1 MYRNR
6 VRRTL
11 WFFARIMSSV
21 LWWELILPKFGF
33 RRLSAQTRSKRIL
46 GYAAAYR
53 RLAVEMGGVMIKM
66 GQFLSSRLDV
76 LPREIT
82 NELSGLQDE
91 VQPEDFTDI
100 RRVIESE
107 YGMPLEQ
114 RFTDFDPQ
122 PVAAAS
128 IGQVHIAHL
137 CQTDVG
143 DPCPGVVVKVQRPDI
158 DKIVAVD
165 LASLKTV
172 GKWVNRIKAVRKR
185 ANVPALLEEFGN
197 SLMEEI
203 DYLHEGK
210 NAEQFA
216 ANFANRPEICVPRVI
231 WSHTT
236 RRVLV
241 LENVRGIKIT
251 DYAAIDAA
259 GIDRREVAERL
270 LGTYLQQVF
279 EDGFFHADP
288 HPGNLFVQ
296 LAPSENDP
304 KAWQLTFVDF
314 GMTGTLPPQTMEG
327 LREILFAVVT
337 KDGGRL
343 VRAFQMMNFLLPGT
357 DLDLFERMCIR
368 LFQDFWGK
376 STDELVKMKMNHEEM
391 QEFAHEFSDL
401 MYAMP
406 FQVPENLILFGRMV
420 SILSGMC
427 TGLYTEFN
435 VWQYLAPYARKLLES
450 ESEGPF
456 QTILKEAGSIFQS
469 LIALPKKAEHIIDRI
484 EQGKLEVKLPE
495 MREHLRRLER
505 SQRKTAAAVVF
516 AALLLTGVQFY
527 LSGQPWWSLGF
538 GAGAFIALLILILG
552 R

>member
-11 WFFARIMSSV
+11 WFFARIMVSLV
-21 LWWELILPKFGF
+21 WWELILPKFGF
-33 RRLSAQTRSKRIL
+33 RKLSAQNRSKRIL

-53 RLAVEMGGVMIKM
+53 KLAVEMGGVMIKM

-82 NELSGLQDE
+82 AELSGLQDE

-114 RFTDFDPQ
+114 RFADFDPQ

-137 CQTDVG
+137 CQPEG
-143 DPCPGVVVKVQRPDI
+143 SDPCPDVVVKVQRPNI

-172 GKWVNRIKAVRKR
+172 GKWVNRIRSVRQR
-185 ANVPALLEEFGN
+185 ANVPALLEEFGS

-216 ANFANRPEICVPRVI
+216 ANFANRPEICVPQVI

-259 GIDRREVAERL
+259 CIDRKEVAERL

-296 LAPSENDP
+296 HAPTADDP

-376 STDELVKMKMNHEEM
+376 STDELVRMKMNREEM
-391 QEFAHEFSDL
+391 EEFAREFGDL

-427 TGLYTEFN
+427 TGLYTDFN

-450 ESEGPF
+450 ESGGSF
-456 QTILKEAGSIFQS
+456 QTILKEAGSILQT
-469 LIALPKKAEHIIDRI
+469 LIGLPKKAEHFIDRI
-484 EQGKLEVKLPE
+484 EQGKLEVRLPE
-495 MREHLRRLER
+495 LREHLRRLER
-505 SQRKTAAAVVF
+505 SQRRTVAAIVF
-516 AALLLTGVQFY
+516 AAFLLTGAQFY
-527 LSGQPWWSLGF
+527 LSGQPWWALGF
-538 GAGAFIALLILILG
+538 GAAAFVTLLILLLS